1 MPFVNEEELKN
12 KNKLVKDYINNRKLL
27 KQKLQKEIVAKQQ
40 LQNLPLKYFVPLLKR
55 LKKLRKKLIK
65 GKTN

>member
-12 KNKLVKDYINNRKLL
+12 RNKLVKDYINNRKLL

-40 LQNLPLKYFVPLLKR
+40 LQSLPLKYFVPLLKR